1 MSRTKRDEA
10 VDAAQDEARELLR
23 SMRADLEALAGF
35 LEAEEAHFERKAP
48 SAKRV
53 ARLRLMAQDLAS
65 ARSFSSK
72 SMRG

>member
-1 MSRTKRDEA
+1 MSKVRKDEA
-10 VDAAQDEARELLR
+10 VDAAQVEARELLG
-23 SMRADLEALAGF
+23 SMRADLEVLAGF
-35 LEAEEAHFERKAP
+35 LDSEEAHYERKAP

-72 SMRG
+72 PMRG

>member
-1 MSRTKRDEA
+1 
-10 VDAAQDEARELLR
+10 
-23 SMRADLEALAGF
+23 MRADLDALAGF